1 MRSLSSGVTKSG
13 RACAR
18 PSTSKNL
25 NYWTS
30 CVALWHNEH
39 MDRKGERRIPRRSLE
54 DTRTLAVVAMQKGM
68 HPEDVA
74 DLYDVGRSTVY
85 SWRKMYLEDGPAAL
99 TVKYSPGRPP
109 RLTDKQREQLRK
121 WIVGRDPRQLQFDF
135 ALWTRQ
141 MARDLIKREFGVDY
155 TPQAVGNIL
164 HDLGLS
170 PQRPLVRA
178 YEQNPELVRKWKEE
192 EFPAIVTAAKAAGG
206 SVFFLDEAGIR
217 TDYHSGTTWAPVGHT
232 PIVRGTGNRKSINMI
247 SAISTRGKMHFSFLD
262 GNLNSAMFIDYLKK
276 LMHDIP
282 GPIFLIVDGYP
293 SHRSKETLD
302 FVRGTDGQLNLFFLP
317 PYSPELNPDEW
328 VWKNIKNDRVGR
340 MASRSVVE
348 MRNGIDKAVSW
359 LQSATDHILN
369 FFRDPDLAY
378 IASVVQ

>member
-1 MRSLSSGVTKSG
+1 MT
-13 RACAR
+13 
-18 PSTSKNL
+18 
-25 NYWTS
+25 
-30 CVALWHNEH
+30 LWHNRH
-39 MDRKGERRIPRRSLE
+39 MDRKGEKRISRRSLE
-54 DTRTLAVVAMQKGM
+54 DTRMLAVAAMRNGV

-74 DLYDVGRSTVY
+74 DSYGVGRSTVY
-85 SWRKMYLEDGPAAL
+85 NWRKMYLEDGPAAL
-99 TVKYSPGRPP
+99 VVKYSPGRPP

-121 WIVGRDPRQLQFDF
+121 WIVGRDPRQMQFDF

-155 TPQAVGNIL
+155 TLQAIGNIL

-178 YEQNPELVRKWKEE
+178 YQQNPELVRKWKEE
-192 EFPAIVTAAKAAGG
+192 EFPAIVAAAKAAGG

-232 PIVRGTGNRKSINMI
+232 PIVRGTGDRKSINMI
-247 SAISTRGKMHFSFLD
+247 SAISTQGKIHFSFLA
-262 GNLNSAMFIDYLKK
+262 GNLNSAIFIDYLKK

-302 FVRGTDGQLNLFFLP
+302 FVQGTEGRLNLFFLP

-328 VWKNIKNDRVGR
+328 VWKNIKNDRVGK

-359 LQSATDHILN
+359 LQSATDHVLS

>member
-1 MRSLSSGVTKSG
+1 
-13 RACAR
+13 
-18 PSTSKNL
+18 
-25 NYWTS
+25 
-30 CVALWHNEH
+30 
-39 MDRKGERRIPRRSLE
+39 MDRKGEKRIPRRSLE
-54 DTRTLAVVAMQKGM
+54 DTRTIAVAAMQKGM

-85 SWRKMYLEDGPAAL
+85 NWRKIYLEDGPAAL

-121 WIVGRDPRQLQFDF
+121 WVVGRDPRQLQFDF

-141 MARDLIKREFGVDY
+141 MVRDLIKREFGVDY
-155 TPQAVGNIL
+155 TLQAIGNIL

-178 YEQNPELVRKWKEE
+178 YEQNPVLVRKWKEE
-192 EFPAIVTAAKAAGG
+192 AFPAIVAAAKAAGG
-206 SVFFLDEAGIR
+206 SIFFLDEAGIR
-217 TDYHSGTTWAPVGHT
+217 TDYHSGTTWAPVGRT
-232 PIVRGTGNRKSINMI
+232 PIVRGTGDRKSINMI
-247 SAISTRGKMHFSFLD
+247 SAISTRGKIHFSFLA
-262 GNLNSAMFIDYLKK
+262 GNLNSAIFIDYLKK
-276 LMHDIP
+276 LMHDIT

-302 FVRGTDGQLNLFFLP
+302 FVRGTEGRLNLFFLP

-359 LQSATDHILN
+359 LQSATDHVLN

-378 IASVVQ
+378 ITSSIQ